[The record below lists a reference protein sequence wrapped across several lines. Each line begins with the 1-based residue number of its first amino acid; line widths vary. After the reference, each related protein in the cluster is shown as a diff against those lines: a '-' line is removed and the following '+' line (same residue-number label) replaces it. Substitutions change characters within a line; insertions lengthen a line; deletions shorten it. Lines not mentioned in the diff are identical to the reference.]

1 MLIIFAIAA
10 LALLAAVGIVVILPA
25 MIVVSVIRS
34 RRRLPAD
41 SLPQTAH
48 PDSDFV
54 ELVGREWPSEAAVL
68 TAIDAPHD

>member
-10 LALLAAVGIVVILPA
+10 LALLLVVGMVVILPV

-41 SLPQTAH
+41 SLQPAAH
-48 PDSDFV
+48 ADSDFV

-68 TAIDAPHD
+68 AAIDTPHD

>member
-10 LALLAAVGIVVILPA
+10 LALLLVVGIVVILPA
-25 MIVVSVIRS
+25 MIVASVIQS

-41 SLPQTAH
+41 SLQQAAQ

-54 ELVGREWPSEAAVL
+54 ELVVREWPSEAAVL
-68 TAIDAPHD
+68 TAINTPHD

>member
-10 LALLAAVGIVVILPA
+10 LALLAVVGIVVILPA
-25 MIVVSVIRS
+25 MIVASVIRS

-41 SLPQTAH
+41 ALKQAAQ

-54 ELVGREWPSEAAVL
+54 ELVVREWPSEAAVL
-68 TAIDAPHD
+68 AAIDTPHD